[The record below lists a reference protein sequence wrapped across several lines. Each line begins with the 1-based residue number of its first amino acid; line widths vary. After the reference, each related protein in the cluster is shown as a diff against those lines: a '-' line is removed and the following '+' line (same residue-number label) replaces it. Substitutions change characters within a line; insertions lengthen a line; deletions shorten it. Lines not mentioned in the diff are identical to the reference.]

1 MAELEGPGVGEPVAD
16 AEGVTT
22 EGLDRELAELF
33 GAFDDVRASDELK
46 ASTLDAIFAEMEA
59 QEAAEGTVDDDPVE
73 APSFGLVQG
82 GARPH
87 EGEAD
92 ADAASK
98 ASARME
104 VVRGRE
110 RRPRGLWLRVAAAA
124 LVITLTTGGVAY
136 AIPASHVTVTRDDVH
151 VDLAVNVFGRTVSV
165 TSDDDEL
172 QAALDEALVRGEGYE
187 RALVRVLEVCDER
200 ADGGSAANTGA
211 VTVEV
216 SGAFVGEDSAMAE
229 TVGRVTDDYAQK
241 KLRQTDADG
250 LPSSTGQGATEP
262 EATGRESAV
271 RGTGAQSMEGQ
282 DAAAPSSDE
291 RQFLE
296 HDATGSADEGTER
309 ADEALGSAAS
319 EGGTIEGGAASAPD
333 AGPRG

>member
-1 MAELEGPGVGEPVAD
+1 M
-16 AEGVTT
+16 
-22 EGLDRELAELF
+22 
-33 GAFDDVRASDELK
+33 
-46 ASTLDAIFAEMEA
+46 
-59 QEAAEGTVDDDPVE
+59 
-73 APSFGLVQG
+73 
-82 GARPH
+82 
-87 EGEAD
+87 
-92 ADAASK
+92 
-98 ASARME
+98 
-104 VVRGRE
+104 
-110 RRPRGLWLRVAAAA
+110 
-124 LVITLTTGGVAY
+124 
-136 AIPASHVTVTRDDVH
+136 
-151 VDLAVNVFGRTVSV
+151 
-165 TSDDDEL
+165 
-172 QAALDEALVRGEGYE
+172 
-187 RALVRVLEVCDER
+187 
-200 ADGGSAANTGA
+200 
-211 VTVEV
+211 
-216 SGAFVGEDSAMAE
+216 GEDSAMAE

>member
-87 EGEAD
+87 EGETD

-172 QAALDEALVRGEGYE
+172 QAALDEADRKSV
-187 RALVRVLEVCDER
+187 V
-200 ADGGSAANTGA
+200 
-211 VTVEV
+211 
-216 SGAFVGEDSAMAE
+216 
-229 TVGRVTDDYAQK
+229 
-241 KLRQTDADG
+241 
-250 LPSSTGQGATEP
+250 
-262 EATGRESAV
+262 
-271 RGTGAQSMEGQ
+271 
-282 DAAAPSSDE
+282 
-291 RQFLE
+291 
-296 HDATGSADEGTER
+296 
-309 ADEALGSAAS
+309 
-319 EGGTIEGGAASAPD
+319 
-333 AGPRG
+333 